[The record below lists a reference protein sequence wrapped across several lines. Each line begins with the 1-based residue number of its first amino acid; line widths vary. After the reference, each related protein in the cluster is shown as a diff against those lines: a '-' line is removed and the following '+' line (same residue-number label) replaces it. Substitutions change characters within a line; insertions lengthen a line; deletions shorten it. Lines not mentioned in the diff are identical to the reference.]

1 MKIRRT
7 YRIFRNK
14 MKENKEKKVQDE
26 GTEKGIYGRK
36 QQEQAILGYILE
48 EEQEGKKLIFPE
60 K

>member
-1 MKIRRT
+1 
-7 YRIFRNK
+7 